1 MIKICQFYA
10 KRLNIW
16 PFYGYWLIPLRPSFS
31 LGHQCHN
38 RNWNERDITSLI
50 LRKHGE
56 SKKKK
61 GRVLKI
67 TWRKKDLDIG
77 SRKYQ
82 LIFSWLVDVHKHKT
96 FATRRVRWPTSIYH
110 GRGGGGWR
118 IFGCVTIIITWSHHN
133 ALCYFFWPTP
143 PPPLIG
149 SYGHSIPI
157 FLWFPLHTHPPPPFS
172 LKP

>member
-1 MIKICQFYA
+1 MNQ
-10 KRLNIW
+10 
-16 PFYGYWLIPLRPSFS
+16 
-31 LGHQCHN
+31 
-38 RNWNERDITSLI
+38 
-50 LRKHGE
+50 
-56 SKKKK
+56 KKKK

-133 ALCYFFWPTP
+133 ALCYFFLPTP

-157 FLWFPLHTHPPPPFS
+157 FLWFPLHTHPPLRSPSNHKIPPPSSGKRLFFMVKS
-172 LKP
+172 QKGRNVLISCE

>member
-1 MIKICQFYA
+1 MNQ
-10 KRLNIW
+10 
-16 PFYGYWLIPLRPSFS
+16 
-31 LGHQCHN
+31 
-38 RNWNERDITSLI
+38 
-50 LRKHGE
+50 
-56 SKKKK
+56 KKKN

-67 TWRKKDLDIG
+67 TWRNKDLDIG

-82 LIFSWLVDVHKHKT
+82 LILSWLVDVHKHKT

-143 PPPLIG
+143 PLPPLLAVMGIRSQFSMVSP
-149 SYGHSIPI
+149 SYSSPPSVLPQTIKY
-157 FLWFPLHTHPPPPFS
+157 PPPSSGKRLFFMVKS
-172 LKP
+172 RKGRNVLISCE

>member
-1 MIKICQFYA
+1 MNQ
-10 KRLNIW
+10 
-16 PFYGYWLIPLRPSFS
+16 
-31 LGHQCHN
+31 
-38 RNWNERDITSLI
+38 
-50 LRKHGE
+50 
-56 SKKKK
+56 KKKK

-143 PPPLIG
+143 PSPPYWQLWAFDPNFSMVSPSYLSPPSVLPQTIKYPPPLLRQKI
-149 SYGHSIPI
+149 I
-157 FLWFPLHTHPPPPFS
+157 FHGKKPEREKCLDILWVAFHW
-172 LKP
+172 